1 MYLSSVPGNDSV
13 KKHMP
18 RNACLS
24 QYDRICIVSSSGSID
39 FVFTV
44 SGGKFVLFEVSDGE
58 QQNDR
63 V

>member
-58 QQNDR
+58 
-63 V
+63 